1 MTYLF
6 YIKTPGQQHALPPG
20 VLLFPAHTPDESSLC
35 LWSNA
40 LWRIRIVLS
49 ARQHLFCSR
58 LKGFPHLL
66 WKVYIHLTKAAHNA
80 PPLTSKNNGGS

>member
-1 MTYLF
+1 MTYRF

-20 VLLFPAHTPDESSLC
+20 VLLFPAHTPGQAQDERRLR
-35 LWSNA
+35 LGITA

-58 LKGFPHLL
+58 LKGFPHLV
-66 WKVYIHLTKAAHNA
+66 WKVYIHLTEEMHTAL
-80 PPLTSKNNGGS
+80 P